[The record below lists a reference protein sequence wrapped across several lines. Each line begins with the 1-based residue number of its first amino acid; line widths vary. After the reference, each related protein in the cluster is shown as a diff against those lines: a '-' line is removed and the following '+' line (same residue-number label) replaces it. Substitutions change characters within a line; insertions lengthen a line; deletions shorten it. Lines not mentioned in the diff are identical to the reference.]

1 MKPKF
6 FSKDFGFFY
15 FISICKGEFHMAQKV
30 EMKKTLG
37 LTGVTVNAMA
47 LIAPGA
53 FLWLTFQ
60 MQAMQSVNG
69 QTTAMDMFPGLL
81 LALFLALLTAISY
94 SKLATLYPEA
104 GTGSSYYFAEHAFL
118 SSGKFAVFSRVNK
131 FIVGW
136 FSHLYYWVYPGV
148 LVGMFAVLINYI
160 TSAFG
165 YSLSIPVQMLIA
177 VAIAAV
183 TGFIAFRGVS
193 GSTAFSVIVNIIQIV
208 TIVFITVMAIA
219 YRTANPQHVTFV
231 HKSLTDIVMPHS
243 FSGVVFQSTIAI
255 LLLVGF
261 ESATALA
268 AESKSVRNVSRGTIL
283 SLVIQGLIFY
293 LFEYFGA
300 NGWINMSYTVKD
312 ASGTAQHG
320 MAAAAASSAPVGDMV
335 QNLGDVLLNHSGFLC
350 MILVSI
356 SVAIALFGSILSCM
370 NTGVRVTYAMA
381 KDDEMPAVLNALHV
395 KHATPYTAVLAIT
408 IASAA
413 IGAFAVINVT
423 TLTAVTYISNIGT
436 FLLYGMTNLIALVA
450 FAGQPK
456 RNPIT
461 TILVPLLGILANVGL
476 LIAVIVLGII
486 AGGATTASALIAI
499 GFSIVWLVIG
509 VVYFNVHSRKEGKA
523 ILVESPAGETAG

>member
-1 MKPKF
+1 
-6 FSKDFGFFY
+6 
-15 FISICKGEFHMAQKV
+15 MAQKA

-60 MQAMQSVNG
+60 MQASQSVNG

-81 LALFLALLTAISY
+81 LALFLALLTAVSY
-94 SKLATLYPEA
+94 AKLATLYPKA

-118 SSGKFAVFSRVNK
+118 SSGKFSAFSRVNK

-148 LVGMFAVLINYI
+148 MVGMFAILINYI
-160 TSAFG
+160 ANSFG
-165 YSLSIPVQMLIA
+165 YSLPIPVQMLIA

-193 GSTAFSVIVNIIQIV
+193 GSTAFSVFVNIVQII
-208 TIVFITVMAIA
+208 TIIFITVMAIA
-219 YRTANPQHVTFV
+219 YRAANPEHVIFV
-231 HKSLTDIVMPHS
+231 HESLSDILVPHS

-268 AESKSVRNVSRGTIL
+268 AESKSVKNVSRGTIL

-312 ASGTAQHG
+312 AGGTAQHG
-320 MAAAAASSAPVGDMV
+320 MAAAAASSAPIGDMV
-335 QNLGDVLLNHSGFLC
+335 RNLGDVLLNHSGFLC
-350 MILVSI
+350 MILVAI
-356 SVAIALFGSILSCM
+356 SVAIALFGSTLSCM

-381 KDDEMPAVLNALHV
+381 KDDEMPTVLNALHV
-395 KHATPYTAVLAIT
+395 RHATPYTAVLVIT

-436 FLLYGMTNLIALVA
+436 FLLYGMTNLISLVA
-450 FAGQPK
+450 FSKQPK

-461 TILVPLLGILANVGL
+461 TVIVPVLGMVANIGM
-476 LIAVIVLGII
+476 LIAVIVLGVI
-486 AGGATTASALIAI
+486 AGGATTVSAVIAI
-499 GFSIVWLVIG
+499 GFSLVWLVIG
-509 VVYFNVHSRKEGKA
+509 IVYFNVHSRKEGKP
-523 ILVESPAGETAG
+523 ILIQNETDNESGQTLAKV